1 MLITYKK
8 AVVRL
13 PAICLILLLTAPV
26 LADYYKYI
34 GPRDE
39 VIFTDK
45 PMESPYVLVWQKDN
59 QFVTTVRNRLVEDN
73 TITSSKND
81 NFKVTETKVT
91 IAKSAVAKGSSTKA
105 KYKSRVDFKSMPK
118 NRSRYTK
125 MIDEIAH
132 KARLYPSL
140 LHAVIKAESAYD
152 PNAISRAGAVG
163 MMQLMPQTAKRF
175 GVKDR
180 RDPKDNVQG
189 GARYLRELLTMFNNN
204 IKLAL
209 AAYNAGEKAVQKY
222 GNKIPP
228 YPETQNYVKKVLAF
242 YIQNR
247 RQLAQVD

>member
-1 MLITYKK
+1 M
-8 AVVRL
+8 VSV
-13 PAICLILLLTAPV
+13 PV

-45 PMESPYVLVWQKDN
+45 PMEAPYVLVWQKDN
-59 QFVTTVRNRLVEDN
+59 QFVTMVKNSLVADGSVGAPKEKD
-73 TITSSKND
+73 D
-81 NFKVTETKVT
+81 FKVTETKVT
-91 IAKSAVAKGSSTKA
+91 VAEVKSKKVKH
-105 KYKSRVDFKSMPK
+105 KSRVDFKSMPK

-125 MIDEIAH
+125 MINEVAE
-132 KARLYPSL
+132 KSRLYPSL

-163 MMQLMPQTAKRF
+163 LMQLMPQTAKRF

-180 RDPKDNVQG
+180 RDPRDNLQG
-189 GARYLRELLTMFNNN
+189 GARYLRELLTLYNNN
-204 IKLAL
+204 VKLAL
-209 AAYNAGEKAVQKY
+209 AAYNAGEKAVKKY

-247 RQLAQVD
+247 RKLAQAD

>member
-1 MLITYKK
+1 MFITYKK

-13 PAICLILLLTAPV
+13 FAICLMLLLSAPV
-26 LADYYKYI
+26 LADYYKYV
-34 GPRDE
+34 GPRGD
-39 VIFTDK
+39 VVFTDK

-59 QFVTTVRNRLVEDN
+59 QFVTTVKNKLIVDTSAKSSED
-73 TITSSKND
+73 D

-91 IAKSAVAKGSSTKA
+91 VAKVKSK
-105 KYKSRVDFKSMPK
+105 KVKHKSRVDFKSMPK

-125 MIDEIAH
+125 MINEIAE
-132 KARLYPSL
+132 KSRLYPSL

-163 MMQLMPQTAKRF
+163 LMQLMPQTAKRF

-180 RDPKDNVQG
+180 RDPRDNLQG
-189 GARYLRELLTMFNNN
+189 GARYLRELLTLYDNNL
-204 IKLAL
+204 KLAL
-209 AAYNAGEKAVQKY
+209 AAYNAGEKAVKKY

-247 RQLAQVD
+247 RKLAQAD

>member
-1 MLITYKK
+1 MLISCKK
-8 AVVRL
+8 AAVRL
-13 PAICLILLLTAPV
+13 PLICLVVLLSAPV

-45 PMESPYVLVWQKDN
+45 PMESPYVLVWQKNN
-59 QFVTTVRNRLVEDN
+59 QFVTTVKNRLVEDSSA
-73 TITSSKND
+73 TSSNNN
-81 NFKVTETKVT
+81 NFKVTETKVAF
-91 IAKSAVAKGSSTKA
+91 AKTKA
-105 KYKSRVDFKSMPK
+105 KAKSKGKHKFKSKVDFKSMPE

-125 MIDEIAH
+125 MIDELAH
-132 KARLYPSL
+132 KSRLYPAL

-163 MMQLMPQTAKRF
+163 LMQLMPQTAKRF
-175 GVKDR
+175 GVTDR
-180 RDPKDNVQG
+180 RDPRDNVQG

-228 YPETQNYVKKVLAF
+228 YPETRNYVKKVLGF

>member
-1 MLITYKK
+1 M
-8 AVVRL
+8 
-13 PAICLILLLTAPV
+13 LLLSAPV
-26 LADYYKYI
+26 LADYYKYV
-34 GPRDE
+34 GPRGD

-59 QFVTTVRNRLVEDN
+59 QFVTTVKNKLIVDTSAKSSED
-73 TITSSKND
+73 D
-81 NFKVTETKVT
+81 NFTVTETKVT
-91 IAKSAVAKGSSTKA
+91 VAKAKSKKVKH
-105 KYKSRVDFKSMPK
+105 KSRVDFKSMPK

-125 MIDEIAH
+125 MINEIAE
-132 KARLYPSL
+132 KSRLYPSL

-163 MMQLMPQTAKRF
+163 LMQLMPQTAKRF

-180 RDPKDNVQG
+180 RDPRDNLQG
-189 GARYLRELLTMFNNN
+189 GARYLRELLTLYDNNV
-204 IKLAL
+204 KLAL
-209 AAYNAGEKAVQKY
+209 AAYNAGEKAVKKY

-247 RQLAQVD
+247 RKLAQAD

>member
-1 MLITYKK
+1 
-8 AVVRL
+8 
-13 PAICLILLLTAPV
+13 LLLSAPV
-26 LADYYKYI
+26 LADYYKYV
-34 GPRDE
+34 GPRGD

-59 QFVTTVRNRLVEDN
+59 QFVTTVKNKLIVDTSAKSSED
-73 TITSSKND
+73 D
-81 NFKVTETKVT
+81 NFTVTETKVT
-91 IAKSAVAKGSSTKA
+91 VAKAKA
-105 KYKSRVDFKSMPK
+105 KKVKHKSRVDFKSMPK

-125 MIDEIAH
+125 MINEIAE
-132 KARLYPSL
+132 KSRLYPSL

-163 MMQLMPQTAKRF
+163 LMQLMPQTAKRF

-180 RDPKDNVQG
+180 RDPRDNLQG
-189 GARYLRELLTMFNNN
+189 GARYLRELLTLYDNNV
-204 IKLAL
+204 KLAL
-209 AAYNAGEKAVQKY
+209 AAYNAGEKAVKKY

-247 RQLAQVD
+247 RKLAQAD

>member
-1 MLITYKK
+1 MLISCKK
-8 AVVRL
+8 AVIR
-13 PAICLILLLTAPV
+13 PFAICLMLLLSAPV
-26 LADYYKYI
+26 VADYYKYI

-45 PMESPYVLVWQKDN
+45 PMESPYVLVWQKNN
-59 QFVTTVRNRLVEDN
+59 QFVTTVKNRLVEEGSEN
-73 TITSSKND
+73 SPKND
-81 NFKVTETKVT
+81 SFTVTETKVT
-91 IAKSAVAKGSSTKA
+91 VAKVKSK
-105 KYKSRVDFKSMPK
+105 KKVKHKSRVDFKSMPK

-125 MIDEIAH
+125 MINEVAE
-132 KARLYPSL
+132 KSRLYPSL

-163 MMQLMPQTAKRF
+163 LMQLMPQTAKRF

-180 RDPKDNVQG
+180 RDPRDNLQG
-189 GARYLRELLTMFNNN
+189 GARYLRELLTLYDNNV
-204 IKLAL
+204 KLAL
-209 AAYNAGEKAVQKY
+209 AAYNAGEKAVKKY

-247 RQLAQVD
+247 RKLAQAD